1 MITFLVF
8 IAVLAVLVLSHEF
21 GHFIFA
27 KVRGVRV
34 DEFGFGFPPR
44 IFGMKFGETLYSIN
58 LLPFGGFVKIY
69 GEDATE
75 AAADPRNFASRSFSD
90 RFWIIFAGVL
100 MNIILAYVL
109 FTLGHILGLPSVV
122 DDSNAAFA
130 RDAVVRIVEVVPGS
144 PAETSGIKLGDAIRK
159 LSYGTETQNAE
170 SIQQVQDF
178 IKAHTGKEIMF
189 TIERDQAE
197 FVLSVTPRE
206 NPAPGEGAVG
216 IAMLRTGVVKTPIW
230 KAPWEGLKTTYY
242 ATRGVGEGLLLF
254 FGNLFRGIFM
264 EEVSGPVGIAQAAG
278 QASRLGFIY
287 LLHLTALISVN
298 LALLNLL
305 PIPALD
311 GGRIFFLIIEK
322 IRGTPLNMRVTQM
335 VHAAGFVALIAL
347 MLIITYRDITKLL

>member
-1 MITFLVF
+1 MITFLIF
-8 IAVLAVLVLSHEF
+8 LAVIAVLVLSHEF

-69 GEDATE
+69 GEDTTE
-75 AAADPRNFASRSFSD
+75 AASDPRNFASRSFSD

-100 MNIILAYVL
+100 MNMLLAYLL
-109 FTLGHILGLPSVV
+109 FTFGHILGLPSVV
-122 DDSNAAFA
+122 DESNAAYA
-130 RDAVVRIVEVVPGS
+130 KDAVVRIVEVVPGS
-144 PAETSGIKLGDAIRK
+144 PAETSGIKLGDAIR
-159 LSYGTETQNAE
+159 SVAYGTETLDVQN
-170 SIQQVQDF
+170 IQQVQDF
-178 IKAHTGKEIMF
+178 IKSHTGRQILL
-189 TIERDQAE
+189 TLEREQEELILA
-197 FVLSVTPRE
+197 VTPRE

-216 IAMLRTGVVKTPIW
+216 IAMLKTGIVKTPIW

-242 ATRGVGEGLLLF
+242 ATRGVGEGLALF

-278 QASRLGFIY
+278 QAGRLGFIY
-287 LLHLTALISVN
+287 LLHLTALMSVN

-311 GGRIFFLIIEK
+311 GGRIFFLLIEK
-322 IRGTPLNMRVTQM
+322 IRGTPLNIRVTQM
-335 VHAAGFVALIAL
+335 VHAVGFVALIAL
-347 MLIITYRDITKLL
+347 MLLITYRDIAKLL